1 MAQSVTFV
9 EERLAHCQVPFCGD
23 AHDQEGLPAQED
35 VLDWIQ
41 EVWEEEDIDW
51 RNTLGADVNDIETE
65 EHDVTNS
72 KSDEALMK
80 C

>member
-1 MAQSVTFV
+1 MPEYVTLVKEGF
-9 EERLAHCQVPFCGD
+9 EDSRVPFCGD

-41 EVWEEEDIDW
+41 EVWEEEDVDW
-51 RNTLGADVNDIETE
+51 RNTLRADVNDIETE
-65 EHDVTNS
+65 EHDITNS